1 MVRMLFGMSVGF
13 NSIRFGGVPI
23 EIIFRVIQTLFN
35 IESECI
41 YPIPTFSDLKNIWN
55 GSDIVWN
62 VSWIEQHLIQGPI
75 RTFEHLQ
82 IIWNGSDTIQ
92 QFLLG

>member
-1 MVRMLFGMSVGF
+1 MVRTLFGMSVGL
-13 NSIRFGGVPI
+13 NSIRFGVVPI
-23 EIIFRVIQTLFN
+23 EIIFSLIQTSFGMYNSLLP
-35 IESECI
+35 
-41 YPIPTFSDLKNIWN
+41 PIRTFEYLKNIWN

-62 VSWIEQHLIQGPI
+62 VRQIEQHLIRGLI